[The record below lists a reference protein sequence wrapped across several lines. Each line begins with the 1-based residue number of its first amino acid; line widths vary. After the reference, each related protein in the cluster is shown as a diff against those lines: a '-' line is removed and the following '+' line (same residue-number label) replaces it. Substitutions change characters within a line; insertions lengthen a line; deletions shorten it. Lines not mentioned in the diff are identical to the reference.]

1 MSMNHQCIN
10 SDDNLISLTKIPR
23 HYRLLCEIKQKTVSY
38 SNRSYLLLNNNKF
51 NTAVLLHSSDTAS
64 TTQSTQTTSKTIPK
78 VKKTVNF
85 GSIDIIDYHPN
96 EIIDR
101 VTYMKNHK
109 ENVQC
114 QCVIF

>member
-1 MSMNHQCIN
+1 MSMNHQFIN
-10 SDDNLISLTKIPR
+10 SDDNLISLTKRPR
-23 HYRLLCEIKQKTVSY
+23 HYRLRCEIKQKTVSY

-51 NTAVLLHSSDTAS
+51 SDVLLHSLDTAS
-64 TTQSTQTTSKTIPK
+64 TIQSTQTTSKTIPK

-85 GSIDIIDYHPN
+85 GKIDIIDYHPN

-109 ENVQC
+109 EKVQC